1 MNRQQHNDYND
12 EALYQEIM
20 AELDSGAAEYD
31 RLMASGDAPAKKS
44 APLPSHNKKEK
55 VAVKWYAAAAA
66 VAGLLIVSTIWFLG
80 QDKNDSRHMASTETS
95 IPKKEHLAAQ
105 HASTPQAENTDSD
118 IYKLTAK
125 MEGQQKSQ
133 PERKPQLAAAP
144 TPYIYTAMLPE
155 VEFCPKSDDDVRSN
169 AVSSDNV
176 RLPQVRKERSFAL
189 VCNVILPDITAYAD
203 STIFTS
209 GTELMVACDEISYN
223 DSNF

>member
-31 RLMASGDAPAKKS
+31 RLMASGEAPAKKS
-44 APLPSHNKKEK
+44 APLPSRNKKETG
-55 VAVKWYAAAAA
+55 AVKWYAAAAA
-66 VAGLLIVSTIWFLG
+66 VAGLLIVSTMMFIDR
-80 QDKNDSRHMASTETS
+80 QDTAKQTAVTVPASEG
-95 IPKKEHLAAQ
+95 KHLAEKKTSVP
-105 HASTPQAENTDSD
+105 HMENTDSD

-125 MEGQQKSQ
+125 LEEQQK
-133 PERKPQLAAAP
+133 ERPKWKLQASPS

-155 VEFCPKSDDDVRSN
+155 VEFCPESNDAVRSN
-169 AVSSDNV
+169 AVSNNNV

-203 STIFTS
+203 STMFTS
-209 GTELMVACDEISYN
+209 STELLVACDEISYN

>member
-31 RLMASGDAPAKKS
+31 RLMASGEAPAMKS
-44 APLPSHNKKEK
+44 ALLPSHNKKETG
-55 VAVKWYAAAAA
+55 AVKWYATAAAI
-66 VAGLLIVSTIWFLG
+66 AGLLIVSTMMFIDR
-80 QDKNDSRHMASTETS
+80 QDMAKQTAVTVPASEG
-95 IPKKEHLAAQ
+95 KHLAEKKTSVP
-105 HASTPQAENTDSD
+105 HMENTDSD
-118 IYKLTAK
+118 IYKLTAR
-125 MEGQQKSQ
+125 MEGRLKSQ
-133 PERKPQLAAAP
+133 PQRKPQSATVP

-155 VEFCPKSDDDVRSN
+155 VEFCPESNDDVRNN
-169 AVSSDNV
+169 AVSNNNV

>member
-20 AELDSGAAEYD
+20 AELDSGVAEYD
-31 RLMASGDAPAKKS
+31 RLMASGEAPAKKFS
-44 APLPSHNKKEK
+44 SLPSHNKKETG
-55 VAVKWYAAAAA
+55 AVKWYAAAAA
-66 VAGLLIVSTIWFLG
+66 IAGLLIVSTMMFIDR
-80 QDKNDSRHMASTETS
+80 QDMAKQTAVTVPAREG
-95 IPKKEHLAAQ
+95 KHLAEKKTSVP
-105 HASTPQAENTDSD
+105 HMENTDSD
-118 IYKLTAK
+118 IYKLTAR
-125 MEGQQKSQ
+125 MEGRQESQ
-133 PERKPQLAAAP
+133 PQRKLQTATVL

-155 VEFCPKSDDDVRSN
+155 VEFCPESDDDVRSN
-169 AVSSDNV
+169 AVSNNNV
-176 RLPQVRKERSFAL
+176 QLPQVRKERSFAL

>member
-31 RLMASGDAPAKKS
+31 RLMASGEAPAKKS
-44 APLPSHNKKEK
+44 SSLPSHNKKETG
-55 VAVKWYAAAAA
+55 AVKWYAAAAA
-66 VAGLLIVSTIWFLG
+66 IAGLLIVSTMMFIDR
-80 QDKNDSRHMASTETS
+80 QDMAKQTAVTVPAREG
-95 IPKKEHLAAQ
+95 KHLAEKKTSVP
-105 HASTPQAENTDSD
+105 HMENTDSD
-118 IYKLTAK
+118 IYKLTAR
-125 MEGQQKSQ
+125 MEGRLKSQ
-133 PERKPQLAAAP
+133 PQRKPQSATVP

-155 VEFCPKSDDDVRSN
+155 VEFCPESNDDVRSN